1 MSQLRSADPHLD
13 RKRWWQTN
21 SPKARLVQ
29 ESKTTPV
36 GGSVTLSCS
45 VENSAGWKYDW
56 FRRTSTSR
64 EVPFRTN
71 YVNKVIRVSQ
81 GGIYRCRGSRGEP
94 AVYTDMSDDVTCEIT
109 FTNKVVVVRRP
120 DWPQI
125 FRGERI
131 TLTCEVQGG
140 ETTEWTY
147 GWRRSGSYTQWSYE
161 KTWTFTASE
170 SSSGDYTCKTR
181 RRDDP
186 YSSTETSEAVRLSL
200 SPSPPVLTVS
210 PSWLSPGASVT
221 LSCEVKHPSTG
232 WSFYWY
238 KALPQLSKFSYI
250 YELLPGSTNG
260 TSQDS
265 YIIDGQTHTAGYA
278 CRAGRGDPVIF
289 TLYSQTKMVWSAGQ
303 FLDLF
308 MVFPLC

>member
-1 MSQLRSADPHLD
+1 MKEKTNDDWKYKITKDGQDVFSYYTKQRYTLNPLDTSDSGEYQCRGEHRSSHVTRDSNIVSLTVSAN
-13 RKRWWQTN
+13 R
-21 SPKARLVQ
+21 PKARLVQ

-64 EVPFRTN
+64 EVQVRTN
-71 YVNKVIRVSQ
+71 DVNKVIRVSQ
-81 GGIYRCRGSRGEP
+81 GGIYRCRGSKGEP
-94 AVYTDMSDDVTCEIT
+94 AVYTDISDNVTCEIT
-109 FTNKVVVVRRP
+109 FTNKVAVVRRP

-140 ETTEWTY
+140 ETTEWIY
-147 GWRRSGSYTQWSYE
+147 EWRRSGSYTQWSYE

-186 YSSTETSEAVRLSL
+186 YSSTETSEAFRLSL
-200 SPSPPVLTVS
+200 SR
-210 PSWLSPGASVT
+210 
-221 LSCEVKHPSTG
+221 

-278 CRAGRGDPVIF
+278 CRA
-289 TLYSQTKMVWSAGQ
+289 
-303 FLDLF
+303 
-308 MVFPLC
+308 